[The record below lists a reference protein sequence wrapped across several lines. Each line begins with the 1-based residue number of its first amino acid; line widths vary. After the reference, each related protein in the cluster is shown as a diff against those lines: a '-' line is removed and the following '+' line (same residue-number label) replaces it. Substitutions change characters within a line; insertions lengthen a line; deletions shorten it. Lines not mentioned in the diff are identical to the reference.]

1 MFIEKRN
8 EMYPLGTHKE
18 GIPEIKLEF
27 HRTETYG
34 KVTTSVETAS
44 LLRSLFSDRTIE
56 MQEQAIVLYLNRAM
70 DVIGFYHHTTG
81 GTTGTVMDVKLILAT
96 ALKSLSSTI
105 IIAHNHPSGQ
115 LKPSG
120 ADIQITKKIKEAAKL
135 MDIILADHI
144 IITNDGYY
152 SFADEG
158 LVGLSGN
165 EKTYTKEYTEQKMK
179 MTGEAREKATTF
191 KRDGTAR
198 EIERVTDEVRFIKRY
213 ASMHNKVKTKAQ
225 ILSFLNSLQKAILEK
240 RIRKMSLYTNEIAYI
255 QTNLIALYNRMKDQ
269 VKIKLQDDTWKK
281 FLSIGGSVKER
292 FSITYLKRYIG
303 IQGKKMTKE
312 KAERLIKLM
321 KSAVKKG
328 KLVKGDSYAA
338 TLNRAYNSLML
349 FVQRAKSNDTLEIH
363 PSILNGINEAL
374 EGCACNEKKEQL
386 SGFEDPLPTQ
396 VDITP
401 QNKIMNSMDFAKLK
415 FDTLGFKGKWRD
427 LIGDP
432 SEGFTAMVFGK
443 PKMGKSYLCV
453 DFAGYLSKEHGN
465 TLYVAKEEKLDKTL
479 QDKLNDKNVKNPRL
493 FVSDHIPDD
502 LSPYQFIFL
511 DSVNKLSLKPEN
523 LEQLKTENPGKSF
536 IYVFQTTKEGN
547 FRGANQFQHDVDVV
561 IEVPEKGR
569 AVQYGRYNQGGEI
582 EIFDN

>member
-1 MFIEKRN
+1 
-8 EMYPLGTHKE
+8 MYPSGTSHKE

-27 HRTETYG
+27 HRSNTFG
-34 KVTTSVETAS
+34 KVTTSQETAS

-70 DVIGFYHHTTG
+70 EVIGFYHHTTG
-81 GTTGTVMDVKLILAT
+81 GTSGTIMDVKLILAT

-120 ADIQITKKIKEAAKL
+120 ADIQITKKIKEAASL
-135 MDIILADHI
+135 MDIILADHV

-165 EKTYTKEYTEQKMK
+165 EKAYTIEQDGQKMK
-179 MTGEAREKATTF
+179 TTGEVQEKGTAF
-191 KRDGTAR
+191 KRTGIIR

-213 ASMHNKVKTKAQ
+213 AGMQNKIKTKAQ

-240 RIRKMSLYTNEIAYI
+240 RIRKMSLYANEIAYI
-255 QTNLIALYNRMKDQ
+255 QGNLIALYNRMKDQ
-269 VKIKLQDDTWKK
+269 VKIKLHEDVWKK
-281 FLSIGGSVKER
+281 FLNIGGSVKER
-292 FSITYLKRYIG
+292 LSITYLKRYIG
-303 IQGKKMTKE
+303 IRGKKMTKE

-321 KSAVKKG
+321 QGAVKKG
-328 KLVKGDSYAA
+328 KLVKSDSYAS
-338 TLNRAYNSLML
+338 TLNRAYSSLML
-349 FVQRAKSNDTLEIH
+349 FVQNAKPNDTLEIH

-374 EGCACNEKKEQL
+374 EGCACDKKKNQL
-386 SGFEDPLPTQ
+386 NGLDEPLTVQADTTTQ
-396 VDITP
+396 NNV
-401 QNKIMNSMDFAKLK
+401 MNSMDFAKLK
-415 FDTLGFKGKWRD
+415 FDTLGFKGKWKD

-432 SEGFTAMVFGK
+432 SEGFTVMVFGK

-493 FVSDHIPDD
+493 FVSDHIPLD

-511 DSVNKLSLKPEN
+511 DSVNKLGLKPED
-523 LEQLKTENPGKSF
+523 LERLKAENPGKSF

-561 IEVPEKGR
+561 IEVPGKGK
-569 AVQYGRYNQGGEI
+569 AVQFGRFNQGGEM
-582 EIFDN
+582 EIFNKSDE